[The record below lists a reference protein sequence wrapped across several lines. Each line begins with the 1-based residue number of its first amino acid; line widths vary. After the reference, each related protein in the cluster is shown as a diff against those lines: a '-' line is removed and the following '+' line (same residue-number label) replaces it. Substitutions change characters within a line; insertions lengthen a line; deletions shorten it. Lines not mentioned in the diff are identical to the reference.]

1 MGWFGKLLVGFLIIV
16 GLLVVG
22 TFFYTLF
29 FPEEEELTVGSSA
42 KLECTTECAER
53 GQCGTLISKVI
64 LGGIDAPIVEKDRH
78 DRYIPAGAEVE
89 IKDKRS
95 EVLLPIDGGKQFD
108 QSFSRVE
115 WRNPAGDI
123 QKTGWI
129 ADWCIRAN

>member
-1 MGWFGKLLVGFLIIV
+1 MGWFGKLLVGFLIVV

-22 TFFYTLF
+22 YFFYTLL
-29 FPEEEELTVGSSA
+29 FPTEEELVVGSTA

-53 GQCGTLISKVI
+53 GQCGTLISEVI
-64 LGGIDAPIVEKDRH
+64 LGGIDAPIVEKDWH

-89 IKDKRS
+89 IKEKRS
-95 EVLLPIDGGKQFD
+95 EVLEEISSSRQFD
-108 QSFSRVE
+108 QTFSRVE

-129 ADWCIRAN
+129 ADWCIQAN